1 MRKKNLLIIGA
12 GQLGLMLIEESYN
25 IRAYINKIY
34 VYTDAK
40 NTPCHYLDFNKYNYV
55 EIIIGSY
62 TNEELLRH
70 IANKCDKITYEFE
83 SFPIDV
89 FEKDNIKS
97 KIFPKIDILKIIQD
111 KYEQKLYIAM
121 NTNNLSFGAFD
132 KIDTYQD
139 IINFVK
145 IYSFPVMI
153 KCRYGSFDG
162 RGNFLIEN
170 EKDLEK
176 FRDLKSNK
184 FYIEDFIDFEKEISI
199 AGCIGVNNQ
208 FIYYD
213 SVNNFHKNSILS
225 KTIFPDNE
233 LSDKIKCKIIDI
245 LKEILE
251 LFNTKGII
259 VIEMFVKNNQI
270 YLNEIAS
277 RVHNSYHHTLHSN
290 VTSQFENHL
299 RSILDLNLGIVE
311 NKFSGK
317 FYNIIS
323 NLQEL
328 EDIKKKD
335 NIDFIK
341 MYNKESKGIRKIGH
355 CVSKNKYLSK
365 GLSNL
370 SLNCN

>member
-1 MRKKNLLIIGA
+1 MEKKNILIIGA

-34 VYTDAK
+34 VYTDTK

-89 FEKDNIKS
+89 FENETIKN
-97 KIFPKIDILKIIQD
+97 KIVPKLDILKIIQD
-111 KYEQKLYIAM
+111 KYDQKLYIAM

-162 RGNFLIEN
+162 RGNFLIKN
-170 EKDLEK
+170 ELDLDK
-176 FRDLKSNK
+176 FKNLECNK
-184 FYIEDFIDFEKEISI
+184 FYIEDYVDFEKELSI
-199 AGCIGVNNQ
+199 AGCLGVNNQ

-213 SVNNFHKNSILS
+213 CVNNLHKNSILS

-233 LSDKIKCKIIDI
+233 LSDKNKSKIIDI

-259 VIEMFVKNNQI
+259 VIEIFLKNNQI
-270 YLNEIAS
+270 YLNEIAT

-290 VTSQFENHL
+290 ETSQFENHL
-299 RSILDLNLGIVE
+299 RSILDLNLGIIA
-311 NKFSGK
+311 NKFNGI

-323 NLQEL
+323 NLQEI
-328 EDIKKKD
+328 EDIKKCD

-341 MYNKESKGIRKIGH
+341 MYNKEAVGIRKIGH
-355 CVSKNKYLSK
+355 CVIKS
-365 GLSNL
+365 
-370 SLNCN
+370 